1 MKPSFL
7 VLLMLIGCVF
17 IGTTSSQNTSENT
30 TQNSTLPNITQI
42 PQVTDRSWLTNVI
55 ERAISDWI
63 NTHILGAV
71 NVGLQVLNI
80 LLLWTP
86 VVPESISS
94 VQIKIIEMLA
104 PAYLL
109 VLSWNA
115 IEIMTSE
122 VIANQAKARITVQN
136 SLISMVLVASSL
148 KIYESLLAASQ
159 TISKYLVDIQFNST
173 LSNTVTA
180 AIVASEVGAFAIGM
194 MGVVLLLLVLI
205 IIFLTLRIYIVSLG
219 ILLFPIGIFMY
230 FFSPLKK
237 FGKLI
242 ISTILFFMFIQV
254 ILALIVFVMNAL
266 MAAPP
271 NSIGLGVAQE
281 MGVRA
286 AIYVGGL
293 FLLLVVPSTIFLQ
306 IILLI
311 LAPEMKLF
319 SMVKSVAGAVT
330 SAGGG

>member
-1 MKPSFL
+1 MCVS
-7 VLLMLIGCVF
+7 IGD
-17 IGTTSSQNTSENT
+17 TSSQNSSNT
-30 TQNSTLPNITQI
+30 TQSSAPQIIQVSTVI
-42 PQVTDRSWLTNVI
+42 DWSGLTNVL
-55 ERAISDWI
+55 EHAVSDWI

-71 NVGLQVLNI
+71 NMGLQVLNI
-80 LLLWTP
+80 LLVWSP
-86 VVPESISS
+86 VVPDIISS
-94 VQIKIIEMLA
+94 VQIRVVEMLA
-104 PAYLL
+104 PLYLA

-122 VIANQAKARITVQN
+122 VIANQAKARITIQN
-136 SLISMVLVASSL
+136 SLIGMVLVASSFQ
-148 KIYESLLAASQ
+148 IYNALLDASQ
-159 TISKYLVDIQFNST
+159 MISKYLVSIQFNST
-173 LSNTVTA
+173 LANTVTA
-180 AIVASEVGAFAIGM
+180 AVVASEAGAFAIFM

-205 IIFLTLRIYIVSLG
+205 ITFLTLRIYIVSLG
-219 ILLFPIGIFMY
+219 ILLFPIGVFMY

-242 ISTILFFMFIQV
+242 VSIIFFFMFIQV

-271 NSIGLGVAQE
+271 SSIGLGVVEE

-293 FLLLVVPSTIFLQ
+293 FLLLFIPLTMFLQ

-319 SMVKSVAGAVT
+319 SIVTSVAGSVI
-330 SAGGG
+330 SSGGQV